1 MNTQAGIDELE
12 AALLARAKALAEEHL
27 VNARRTCDQIV
38 SDANEHL
45 RLREEREI
53 LAAKTQAERSYRQRV
68 QAAEIKHQEEL
79 DRLRWNLVRG
89 VVERLPREL
98 EKMAADDKTYL
109 PLLRRFLAR
118 AVTAIE
124 DPEIVAAVNARDRE
138 RLAPNWDAFVRE
150 AGVTRPVVLAP
161 EPIACIGGV
170 QVRNVDDT
178 IRIDNTFEGR
188 LDRLQE
194 ALHQLVMERLFAS
207 TANIG
212 AMLRG

>member
-1 MNTQAGIDELE
+1 MNTKAGIDDLE

-27 VNARRTCDQIV
+27 VNARRTCDQII

-45 RLREEREI
+45 RLREESEI
-53 LAAKTQAERSYRQRV
+53 LAAKTQADRIYRQRV
-68 QAAEIKHQEEL
+68 QAAEIKYQEEL
-79 DRLRWNLVRG
+79 DRLRWDLVRG

-98 EKMAADDKTYL
+98 EKTAADEKSYL

-124 DPEIVAAVNARDRE
+124 DPEIVAAVNARDHK
-138 RLAPNWDAFVRE
+138 RLAKIWEDFVRE
-150 AGVTRPVVLAP
+150 AGVTQHVVLAP
-161 EPIACIGGV
+161 QPIVCTGGV

-188 LDRLQE
+188 LEQLQE
-194 ALHQLVMERLFAS
+194 ALHQVVMERLFAS

-212 AMLRG
+212 AILGG

>member
-1 MNTQAGIDELE
+1 MNTGAGIDELE
-12 AALLARAKALAEEHL
+12 AALLARARALAEEHL
-27 VNARRTCDQIV
+27 VNARRTCDQII

-89 VVERLPREL
+89 VMERLPGEF
-98 EKMAADDKTYL
+98 EKIAADDKTYL
-109 PLLRRFLAR
+109 PLLRRLLAR
-118 AVTAIE
+118 AVSAIE
-124 DPEIVAAVNARDRE
+124 DPEIVAAVNARDHR
-138 RLAPNWDAFVRE
+138 RLAQNWDAFVRA
-150 AGVTRPVVLAP
+150 AGVTQRVRLAP
-161 EPIACIGGV
+161 EPIAGIGGV

-194 ALHQLVMERLFAS
+194 VLHQLVMERLFAS
-207 TANIG
+207 AANIG

>member
-1 MNTQAGIDELE
+1 MNTKAGIDELE
-12 AALLARAKALAEEHL
+12 AALLARDKALAEEHL

>member
-1 MNTQAGIDELE
+1 MNTKVGIDELE

-27 VNARRTCDQIV
+27 VNARRACDQII

-53 LAAKTQAERSYRQRV
+53 LQAKTQAERGYRQRV

-79 DRLRWNLVRG
+79 DRLRWDLVRG

-98 EKMAADDKTYL
+98 EKLAADDKTYL

-118 AVTAIE
+118 AVAAIE
-124 DPEIVAAVNARDRE
+124 DPEIVAAVNARDHE
-138 RLAPNWDAFVRE
+138 RLAKTWEEFVRE
-150 AGVTRPVVLAP
+150 AGVTQHVVLAP
-161 EPIACIGGV
+161 EPIVSIGGV
-170 QVRNVDDT
+170 QVRNVDNT

-188 LDRLQE
+188 LERLQE
-194 ALHQLVMERLFAS
+194 ALHEVVTERLFAS
-207 TANIG
+207 TANMG
-212 AMLRG
+212 AVLGG

>member
-1 MNTQAGIDELE
+1 MSTKAGIDELE
-12 AALLARAKALAEEHL
+12 SALLARARALAEEHL
-27 VNARRTCDQIV
+27 VNARRTCDQII

-79 DRLRWNLVRG
+79 DRLRWDLVRG
-89 VVERLPREL
+89 VMERLTGEFG
-98 EKMAADDKTYL
+98 KIAADDKTYL

-124 DPEIVAAVNARDRE
+124 DPELVAAVNARDHQ
-138 RLAPNWDAFVRE
+138 RLAKNWDAFVRE
-150 AGVTRPVVLAP
+150 AGVTQRVVLAP
-161 EPIACIGGV
+161 EPIVGIGGV

-194 ALHQLVMERLFAS
+194 VLHQTVMERLFAS
-207 TANIG
+207 TADIG
-212 AMLRG
+212 AMFGG